1 FIMGMDAAVTE
12 QSHHVKCAVVVIHM
26 VHCTEQDLIVEE
38 IAVFDGFVDACQTL
52 IDDAAGTDIEVADFR
67 VAHLAFRETYIKT
80 ACRQFIMRVFLKEA
94 VEIRLVGS
102 LDRIPFHFIPVGEA
116 VKDDQSNW
124 SGHCLAPSTSAMK
137 DSDSRDA
144 PPTSAPSI
152 CSCDMYSST
161 FAGFTEPPYWMRM
174 ASAVSSSYRVASV
187 ARTCPH
193 ISFASALVADLP
205 VPIAQIGSYAMT
217 DAFTW
222 SEDRSASALV
232 TWSLTRDSALP
243 PSRSSSVSPQQMIGT
258 SPFACR
264 ACAFLLTVSSV
275 SAKCSRRSEWPTMTY
290 FTPRSSSIAG
300 DTSPLNAPLSSK
312 WLFSAPMPSSEP
324 SAFATSEGRWM
335 NGAQMAL
342 STSSFFGRAP
352 SASMNASPSETVL
365 FIFQLPAINGVL
377 IYILLVSFGFT
388 CYYLSSMTVSPGSS
402 LPSRYSSEAPPPVE
416 MWEKSSA

>member
-1 FIMGMDAAVTE
+1 
-12 QSHHVKCAVVVIHM
+12 
-26 VHCTEQDLIVEE
+26 
-38 IAVFDGFVDACQTL
+38 
-52 IDDAAGTDIEVADFR
+52 
-67 VAHLAFRETYIKT
+67 
-80 ACRQFIMRVFLKEA
+80 
-94 VEIRLVGS
+94 
-102 LDRIPFHFIPVGEA
+102 
-116 VKDDQSNW
+116 
-124 SGHCLAPSTSAMK
+124 
-137 DSDSRDA
+137 
-144 PPTSAPSI
+144 
-152 CSCDMYSST
+152 
-161 FAGFTEPPYWMRM
+161 
-174 ASAVSSSYRVASV
+174 
-187 ARTCPH
+187 
-193 ISFASALVADLP
+193 
-205 VPIAQIGSYAMT
+205 QIGSYAMT

-300 DTSPLNAPLSSK
+300 DTSPVNAPLSSK

-324 SAFATSEGRWM
+324 SVFATSEGRWM

-342 STSSFFGRAP
+342 STSSFFGSVP

-377 IYILLVSFGFT
+377 IYILLVSFDYT
-388 CYYLSSMTVSPGSS
+388 CSYLSAMTVSPGSS
-402 LPSRYSSEAPPPVE
+402 LPSRYSSEAPPPIEIWVN
-416 MWEKSSA
+416 SSAYPSSIAAAAESPPPMIVVALSRSAIVLHTPIVPFANASISNTPIGPFQTTVRAPSSTFLNALMLPSPMSRHSLSAGISSTETVV